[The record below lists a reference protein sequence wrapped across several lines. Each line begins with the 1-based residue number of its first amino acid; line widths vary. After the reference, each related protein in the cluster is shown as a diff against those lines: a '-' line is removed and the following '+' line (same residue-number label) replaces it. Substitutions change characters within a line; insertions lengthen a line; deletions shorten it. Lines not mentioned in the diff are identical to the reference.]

1 MSTAGS
7 SVLHPRAPAPPVSES
22 GTDRTLAGLFV
33 ITGLALFAVLGIFG
47 LIMRLAQADLIGISP
62 SWFYRLMT
70 LHGAGMLT
78 AGLLS
83 MMGALW
89 FVLRAD
95 VPLSVGR
102 MLACYVTTLLGALAV
117 VVATLIGGFAAAWTF
132 LSPLPFNAVGQWSTW
147 ATIVF
152 LVGILLVGVG
162 FFIFCID
169 VLAQTTQTFGGL
181 GRTLGIRF
189 LRGRDPDPPPPQA
202 IGATVVALAGLAAG
216 AVGTT
221 IVVALLV
228 RSVDTGVQIDA
239 LWAKNLTF
247 FFGHTLANLIIYLAA
262 SVIYVLVP
270 RYTGRPWKTTVPIVV
285 AWLFTLALVLT
296 AYSHHLYMDMVQPR
310 ALQYISSVASFT
322 AAIPVAVVTI
332 FTGMMLVWGSGYR
345 WTLASRLLYLG
356 FAGWAIGGV
365 GAVIDSIVPVNS
377 RLHNTLWVPGHFHT
391 YLLLGVMFWAFAFL
405 AHLLE
410 GAAERPARSL
420 SAWLAPGLM
429 VVGGYGLTAMWFAAG
444 ALGVPRRFAVHP
456 PGTSGYSIAASVF
469 VLIFAAGFVVLVIEF
484 GALGA
489 AGLAKRR
496 EKATQMHRAPTS
508 SDVAAHWFSFRQR
521 LALGDAPAIPS
532 RRVPGLTAG
541 EGQPATAV
549 AVAPLADPRAR
560 LAAVLAAGVVGLL
573 TFTPLFSGAESDPR
587 YHHLIHAGEFLVGA
601 LLGMALASVPAVF
614 ARLNFRYSD
623 ALALTLVIAAPVA
636 MMLTMAPRVYAP
648 LEDHAVLH
656 ASYHLG
662 IGALG
667 LLTGL
672 GCARLGRLAGWCV
685 LIASVGMA
693 LLWAPGVTG
702 V

>member
-1 MSTAGS
+1 MSTASS
-7 SVLHPRAPAPPVSES
+7 SVLHPRASAPPARES
-22 GTDRTLAGLFV
+22 GTDRTLAGLCV
-33 ITGLALFAVLGIFG
+33 LTGLALFAVLGIIG
-47 LIMRLAQADLIGISP
+47 LIMRLTQADLIGVSP

-70 LHGAGMLT
+70 LHGAGMLS
-78 AGLLS
+78 AALLS

-95 VPLSVGR
+95 VPLGVGR
-102 MLACYVTTLLGALAV
+102 MRACYVAILLGALAV
-117 VVATLIGGFAAAWTF
+117 VVATLIGGFAAGWTF
-132 LSPLPFNAVGQWSTW
+132 LSPLPFDAVGQWSTW
-147 ATIVF
+147 ATVVF

-162 FFIFCID
+162 FSIFCID
-169 VLAQTTQTFGGL
+169 VLERTTQAFGGL
-181 GRTLGIRF
+181 ARTLGIRF

-202 IGATVVALAGLAAG
+202 IGATVVALVGLAAS

-221 IVVALLV
+221 IVVALFV
-228 RSVDTGVQIDA
+228 RSFDTGAQIDA

-247 FFGHTLANLIIYLAA
+247 FFGHTVANLIIYLAA
-262 SVIYVLVP
+262 GVIYVLVP

-285 AWLFTLALVLT
+285 AWLLTLALVLT

-310 ALQYISSVASFT
+310 ALQYISSVASFA

-332 FTGMMLVWGSGYR
+332 FTGMMLVWGSRYR

-391 YLLLGVMFWAFAFL
+391 YLLLGVMFWVFAFL

-410 GAAERPARSL
+410 GAAERPAGSL

-444 ALGVPRRFAVHP
+444 AMGVPRRFAVQP
-456 PGTSGYSIAASVF
+456 PGTSGYSLAASVF
-469 VLIFAAGFVVLVIEF
+469 VLIFAAGFVVLVTEF
-484 GALGA
+484 GVLGA
-489 AGLAKRR
+489 AGLTKRR
-496 EKATQMHRAPTS
+496 EKATQMHRALTS
-508 SDVAAHWFSFRQR
+508 PEVAAHWLSFRQR

-532 RRVPGLTAG
+532 QRVSGLTAG
-541 EGQPATAV
+541 EGQPTTAI
-549 AVAPLADPRAR
+549 AVSLADPRAR
-560 LAAVLAAGVVGLL
+560 LATVLAAGVVGLL

-623 ALALTLVIAAPVA
+623 ALTLTLVIAAPAA
-636 MMLTMAPRVYAP
+636 MLLAMAPRVYAP

-667 LLTGL
+667 LLTGF
-672 GCARLGRLAGWCV
+672 GCARLGRVTGWCV